1 MYRFAEHTS
10 ELELELE
17 SDTVEGVFQEATRA
31 FGDLVGV
38 GTGEPVER
46 AISLRASD
54 PGALLAAWLD
64 ELVFLA
70 DSESVVPE
78 AATIHIDGSALSGTL
93 RGRRGTPRPIVKGV
107 TLHRL
112 CLRPE
117 NGGWSGRV
125 VLDV

>member
-17 SDTVEGVFQEATRA
+17 SDTVEGIFQEATRA
-31 FGDLVGV
+31 FGELVGV
-38 GTGEPVER
+38 GTGEVVER
-46 AISLRASD
+46 PVSLRASD

-70 DSESVVPE
+70 DSEGVVAE
-78 AATIHIDGSALSGTL
+78 AATVHVDRTALSGTL
-93 RGRRGTPRPIVKGV
+93 RGRRGTPRPIVKGA

-112 CLRPE
+112 RLRPE
-117 NGGWSGRV
+117 NGGWNGRV